1 MSNMRRRN
9 FLQALGLSAAAAP
22 FVPYFNREAE
32 AQDNGFPR
40 RLLLVFTGNGTLA
53 NQFWPTGTET
63 NFTFA
68 PGSITEPLAPFK
80 SKLLFPKGLRRITS
94 GSGAHEKNM
103 GGLWTCCKLV
113 ATNGYPTGPSVD
125 QVIAKEIKAGLT
137 FDSLQFGVQCDSFNT
152 GGNKA
157 VLKSMTYSGSNAV
170 LTPEDNPIAMF
181 EKLMLGNVGGPTPPT
196 GPSAEDLAKIRAQK
210 QSVIDAVRGDLNAL
224 RSRIDSDDRYK
235 LDQHLQGIS
244 EIEKQ
249 ISQPMNPGG
258 PVSGCISPG
267 APMNTFADPAA
278 RKLNQNFPA
287 ILDIQNKLA
296 VAALACNR
304 TRVASVQWSRS
315 FSPIVHEWVDVH
327 SDHHTISHKGD
338 ATSIGELHRI
348 NRWYGERFAD
358 LLRQLDNVREGNGTL
373 LDNTVVIWGNEAAT
387 GQHDASTAVFTM
399 AGSCGGKLR
408 TGRLVDLAGYDWSQ
422 LLITVAHA
430 MGAPNVTSLGD
441 LNMKGGDI
449 PSLLA

>member
-1 MSNMRRRN
+1 MRSSRRN
-9 FLQALGLSAAAAP
+9 FLKAMGLSAAAAP
-22 FVPYFNREAE
+22 FVPYLNREAE
-32 AQDNGFPR
+32 AQDKEFPR
-40 RLLLVFTGNGTLA
+40 RLLLIFTGNGTLA
-53 NQFWPTGTET
+53 DQYWPTGTET
-63 NFTFA
+63 AFTFGT
-68 PGSITEPLAPFK
+68 GSITEPLAPFK
-80 SKLLFPKGLRRITS
+80 SKLLFPKGLHRVTS

-125 QVIAKEIKAGLT
+125 QVIAKEIKAGLA

-152 GGNKA
+152 GGNKP

-170 LTPEDNPIAMF
+170 LTPEDNPTVMF
-181 EKLMLGNVGGPTPPT
+181 EKLMLGNAGPTPPI
-196 GPSAEDLAKIRAQK
+196 GPSPEDLAKIRAQK
-210 QSVIDAVRGDLNAL
+210 QSVIDAVRGDLTAL
-224 RSRIDSDDRYK
+224 RARIDSDDRYK
-235 LDQHLQGIS
+235 LDQHLQGIA

-249 ISQPMNPGG
+249 ISQPINP
-258 PVSGCISPG
+258 PISGCFSPG
-267 APMNTFADPAA
+267 APNSTLADPAA

-327 SDHHTISHKGD
+327 SDHHTISHKSD
-338 ATSIGELHRI
+338 ADSIGQLHRL

-358 LLRQLDNVREGNGTL
+358 LLQQLDAVREGNGTL

-408 TGRLVDLAGYDWSQ
+408 TGRLVDVSGYDWSQ
-422 LLITVAHA
+422 LLITVCHA
-430 MGAPNVTSLGD
+430 MGATSVTSLGD
-441 LNMKGGDI
+441 LGMKGGDI

>member
-1 MSNMRRRN
+1 MRSFCRRN
-9 FLQALGLSAAAAP
+9 FLQAMGLSAAAAP
-22 FVPYFNREAE
+22 FLPYFDREAE

-40 RLLLVFTGNGTLA
+40 RLLLIFTGNGTLA
-53 NQFWPTGTET
+53 DQYWPTGTET
-63 NFTFA
+63 NFTFGA
-68 PGSITEPLAPFK
+68 GSITEPLAPFK
-80 SKLLFPKGLRRITS
+80 SKLLFPKNLRRLTS

-103 GGLWTCCKLV
+103 GGLWTCSKLV

-125 QVIAKEIKAGLT
+125 QVIAREIKAGLA

-152 GGNKA
+152 GGNKP

-196 GPSAEDLAKIRAQK
+196 GPSAEDLARIRAQK
-210 QSVIDAVRGDLNAL
+210 QSVIDAVRGDLNSL

-235 LDQHLQGIS
+235 LDQHLQGIAD
-244 EIEKQ
+244 IEKR

-258 PVSGCISPG
+258 TISGCVSPG
-267 APMNTFADPAA
+267 APSNTLADPAA

-304 TRVASVQWSRS
+304 TRVASVQWSRA

-327 SDHHTISHKGD
+327 SDHHTISHKSD
-338 ATSIGELHRI
+338 ADSIGQLHRL

-358 LLRQLDNVREGNGTL
+358 LLRQLDSVREGNGTL

-387 GQHDASTAVFTM
+387 GQHDASTAVFVM
-399 AGSCGGKLR
+399 AGSCGGKLK
-408 TGRLVDLAGYDWSQ
+408 TGRLVDATGYDWSQ
-422 LLITVAHA
+422 LLITVCHA
-430 MGAPNVTSLGD
+430 MGATSVTTLGD
-441 LNMKGGDI
+441 LGMKGGDI

>member
-1 MSNMRRRN
+1 MRRRK
-9 FLQALGLSAAAAP
+9 FLQAMGLGAAAP
-22 FVPYFNREAE
+22 FVPFLDREAE
-32 AQDNGFPR
+32 AQDGGFPR
-40 RLLLVFTGNGTLA
+40 RLLLIFTGNGTLA
-53 NQFWPTGTET
+53 DQFWPTGTET
-63 NFTFA
+63 NFSFGA
-68 PGSITEPLAPFK
+68 GSITEPLAPFK
-80 SKLLFPKGLRRITS
+80 SKLLFPKGLRRVTS

-125 QVIAKEIKAGLT
+125 QVIAKEIQAGLA
-137 FDSLQFGVQCDSFNT
+137 FDSLQFGVQSDSFNT
-152 GGNKA
+152 GGNKP

-181 EKLMLGNVGGPTPPT
+181 NKLMLGNAGPTPPT
-196 GPSAEDLAKIRAQK
+196 GPTPEELARIRAQK
-210 QSVIDAVRGDLNAL
+210 QSVLDAVRGDLQSL
-224 RSRIDSDDRYK
+224 RTRIDADDRYK
-235 LDQHLQGIS
+235 LDQHLQGIAD
-244 EIEKQ
+244 IEKR
-249 ISQPMNPGG
+249 ISQPIDPGG
-258 PVSGCISPG
+258 TINGCFSPG
-267 APMNTFADPAA
+267 APSGTFADPAA

-287 ILDIQNKLA
+287 ILDVQNKLA

-338 ATSIGELHRI
+338 ADSIGQLHRI

-358 LLRQLDNVREGNGTL
+358 LLRQLDSVKEGNGTL

-387 GQHDASTAVFTM
+387 GQHDASTAVFAM

-408 TGRLVDLAGYDWSQ
+408 TGRLVDASGYDWSQ
-422 LLITVAHA
+422 LLITVCHA
-430 MGAPNVTSLGD
+430 MGATRVTSLGD
-441 LNMKGGDI
+441 LAMKSGDI